1 MPWIARFP
9 GVPESAGAAR
19 KLVRDALGDH
29 PRVADAELIVSELVT
44 NSVLHSKS
52 GRPGGSV
59 WVEVRRSADTVWIDV
74 ADEGGRDGLPLHRAP
89 DEAAD
94 FGRGL
99 TLVDALADSWGAHND
114 GDDFRSVWAQLTSTA
129 EENACTKNHSPISQ
143 GV

>member
-19 KLVRDALGDH
+19 SLVREALGGH

-44 NSVLHSKS
+44 NSVLHSRS

-59 WVEVRRSADTVWIDV
+59 WVEIRRSSGTVLIDV
-74 ADEGGRDGLPLHRAP
+74 ADEGGQGGVPGLRAP

-114 GDDFRSVWAQLTSTA
+114 GDDYRSVWAQLTSTA
-129 EENACTKNHSPISQ
+129 EEQASTTNDSPVPQ